1 MVKRF
6 PHRQICNFSPLIKA
20 CKLILK
26 CLNSAIS
33 ALYLNHRGVC
43 HQLSKLTTMV
53 RPQTSSTNIFNIL
66 SSLKLNETQLN
77 AKTQEISIKQ
87 IEFAGNKDL

>member
-1 MVKRF
+1 MVKMF

-20 CKLILK
+20 CKLILN

-33 ALYLNHRGVC
+33 ALYLHHRGAW

-53 RPQTSSTNIFNIL
+53 RPTNIFNIL